1 MNLLLIGADLAAGWC
16 TWSLAHNLGHR
27 WWHDEMRQ
35 GKQTVYAHGERE
47 HHRVYDN
54 HGQRD
59 LHIAEDPKELFI
71 SFPFFAVAPVALLLV
86 AAYGWLRGWMH
97 SVPFGT
103 AMYACM
109 FADHRLHI
117 LFHKSPKLGGIL
129 GRFQQMHMIHHRT
142 HRHNYFFFSGFLW
155 DALFRTARTKLDAN
169 LIGGTDGG
177 FGSSSADFTQ
187 TGPTLVR

>member
-1 MNLLLIGADLAAGWC
+1 
-16 TWSLAHNLGHR
+16 
-27 WWHDEMRQ
+27 MRQ